1 MTSLYWTGLNAADAA
16 EAAEAAE
23 LVDPAAAAEAAEAA
37 EALTGSLNRFR
48 SAVCRRKQA
57 FKNMP
62 SWTFMDDLR
71 TFHAAFSDDVGRTRA
86 ASYGPGVARLAD
98 IAADK
103 ARIIFDRAVR
113 WYERT
118 TELEDEGPEH
128 EPELDA
134 FRAAHGDV

>member
-1 MTSLYWTGLNAADAA
+1 MPEMPRWHFGQAFAR
-16 EAAEAAE
+16 
-23 LVDPAAAAEAAEAA
+23 
-37 EALTGSLNRFR
+37 GSGPG
-48 SAVCRRKQA
+48 SARACPERKGWQA

-71 TFHAAFSDDVGRTRA
+71 TFHAAFSDGVGRTRA